1 MCLFDPRHILEAYTF
16 QDVSAPAEDQEEDL
30 KRLMAIEEKLLFHDP
45 TFTEEHTHA
54 AIQQQRSPLLCAFK
68 PGYSEWDVGGAN
80 RIHLNTERYRACET
94 WFSPFMAGLDSAGLG
109 EVIQNILARFTYEE
123 KGRLVKVRFELM
135 RWVCANRE
143 RAEYLPN
150 WYAFKVPGVSRA
162 LADNNATHYA
172 TGDAD

>member
-1 MCLFDPRHILEAYTF
+1 MWLLEPRHILEAYTL

-123 KGRLVKVRFELM
+123 KGRLVRVRF
-135 RWVCANRE
+135 
-143 RAEYLPN
+143 
-150 WYAFKVPGVSRA
+150 A
-162 LADNNATHYA
+162 LNNL
-172 TGDAD
+172 GLC